1 MSNNTK
7 LRRRIVRKRLSIN
20 FKRLILFYLVSISTV
35 IIFSLLIR
43 QILSKPSHQA
53 KNTTHP
59 PTSQVRDPQ
68 PIVSTVTNS
77 TGIKNVNNLPITT
90 NETNNNS
97 GQPAIYSNINRV
109 NNSPITTN
117 ETNNNSG
124 QPAIYSNINRVNNLP
139 ITTNETN
146 KNLGATV
153 NISSNMRII
162 PEDDYTQ
169 VGLKLISQQ
178 DLTQFPRNHD
188 QKLQNIVNYIVN
200 YVTSKGASTKDLSIS
215 LVDLNS
221 QTYAGYEDEVTRFP
235 ASVTKLFW
243 MVYLYGTKPNLLQQP
258 EIQKALNK
266 MIQDSD
272 NESASLIIDKTTR
285 TESGDELTTEEFQKW
300 YKNRLSMNHFFKE
313 DGYQNINIS
322 QKLYPYSKV
331 NGPAGRD
338 LQIRKPD
345 SHPLPIRNYTTT
357 YNVARLLFEIETGE
371 SVSKQYSRNM
381 KNLLQRSLKK
391 EEWEKIEFN
400 HIAGFFG
407 EGLPEDAQ
415 LFSKMG
421 WNFQTR
427 NDAAIIVSP
436 DGKAK
441 YILVVF
447 GNHPSF
453 YKDKKM
459 LPEISRQVYDYMTTI
474 Y

>member
-35 IIFSLLIR
+35 IIFSLLIK
-43 QILSKPSHQA
+43 QILSKPSYQA
-53 KNTTHP
+53 KNTNSAP
-59 PTSQVRDPQ
+59 NPQVYTPQ
-68 PIVSTVTNS
+68 PNPQVYTPQPNPQVYTPQFNPQVYTSSTP
-77 TGIKNVNNLPITT
+77 NLVTT
-90 NETNNNS
+90 NRTNN
-97 GQPAIYSNINRV
+97 
-109 NNSPITTN
+109 
-117 ETNNNSG
+117 
-124 QPAIYSNINRVNNLP
+124 
-139 ITTNETN
+139 
-146 KNLGATV
+146 NLGATV

-162 PEDDYTQ
+162 PETDYTE
-169 VGLKLISQQ
+169 VGLTSISRE

-188 QKLQNIVNYIVN
+188 QKLQNIVNDIVN
-200 YVTSKGASTKDLSIS
+200 YVTSKGASTEHLSIS

-221 QTYAGYEDEVTRFP
+221 QTYAGYQDEVTRFP

-243 MVYLYGTKPNLLQQP
+243 MVYLYGTKPKLLEKP

-272 NESASLIIDKTTR
+272 NESASLIIDKTTI
-285 TESGDELTTEEFQKW
+285 TQSGDELTTEKFQEW
-300 YKNRLSMNHFFKE
+300 YKKRLSMNHFFKE
-313 DGYQNINIS
+313 AGYQNINIS

-345 SHPLPIRNYTTT
+345 SDPLPIRNYTTT
-357 YNVARLLFEIETGE
+357 YNVARLLFQIETGE
-371 SVSKQYSRNM
+371 SVDKKYSRDM
-381 KNLLQRSLKK
+381 KNLLERSLKK

-447 GNHPSF
+447 GDHPSF
-453 YKDKKM
+453 YKDKKI
-459 LPEISRQVYDYMTTI
+459 LPEISRKVYDDMTTS

>member
-7 LRRRIVRKRLSIN
+7 FRRRIVRKRLSIN

-53 KNTTHP
+53 ENTNSSP
-59 PTSQVRDPQ
+59 ISQVNTSSPTPQVNTSSPTPQVNTSRPTPQVYTSLATPQVDP
-68 PIVSTVTNS
+68 PRTPNHV
-77 TGIKNVNNLPITT
+77 NLPITT
-90 NETNNNS
+90 NRTNN
-97 GQPAIYSNINRV
+97 
-109 NNSPITTN
+109 
-117 ETNNNSG
+117 
-124 QPAIYSNINRVNNLP
+124 
-139 ITTNETN
+139 
-146 KNLGATV
+146 NLGATV

-169 VGLKLISQQ
+169 VGLKLISQEN
-178 DLTQFPRNHD
+178 LTQFPRNYD
-188 QKLQNIVNYIVN
+188 KKLQNIVNSIVN
-200 YVTSKGASTKDLSIS
+200 YVSSKGASTKDLSIS

-221 QTYAGYEDEVTRFP
+221 QTYAGYQEEVTRFP

-243 MVYLYGTKPNLLQQP
+243 MVYLYGTKPNLLQQA

-272 NESASLIIDKTTR
+272 NESASLIIDKTTI

-313 DGYQNINIS
+313 AGYQNINIS

-357 YNVARLLFEIETGE
+357 YNVARLLFEIETGK
-371 SVSKQYSRNM
+371 SVSKQYSRDM

-447 GNHPSF
+447 GDHPSF

>member
-20 FKRLILFYLVSISTV
+20 FKRLILFSLVSISTV

-43 QILSKPSHQA
+43 QILSKPSYQA
-53 KNTTHP
+53 KNTNSAP
-59 PTSQVRDPQ
+59 NPQVYTPQ
-68 PIVSTVTNS
+68 PNPQVYTPQPNPQVYTPSTPNPV
-77 TGIKNVNNLPITT
+77 TT
-90 NETNNNS
+90 NRTNN
-97 GQPAIYSNINRV
+97 
-109 NNSPITTN
+109 
-117 ETNNNSG
+117 
-124 QPAIYSNINRVNNLP
+124 
-139 ITTNETN
+139 
-146 KNLGATV
+146 NLGATV
-153 NISSNMRII
+153 NIFSNMRII
-162 PEDDYTQ
+162 PETDYTQ
-169 VGLKLISQQ
+169 VGLISISQQ
-178 DLTQFPRNHD
+178 DLTQFTRNQD

-200 YVTSKGASTKDLSIS
+200 YVTYKGASTKDLSIS
-215 LVDLNS
+215 LVDLHS
-221 QTYAGYEDEVTRFP
+221 QSYAGYQDELTRFP

-243 MVYLYGTKPNLLQQP
+243 MVYLYGAKPELTKQP
-258 EIQKALNK
+258 EIQKALKK

-272 NESASLIIDKTTR
+272 NESASLIIDQTTR
-285 TESGDELTTEEFQKW
+285 TESGDELSTEEFQKW
-300 YKNRLSMNHFFKE
+300 YKNRLSMNHFFKQA
-313 DGYQNINIS
+313 GYQNINIS

-331 NGPAGRD
+331 NAPAGRD

-381 KNLLQRSLKK
+381 KSLLKRSLKK

-407 EGLPEDAQ
+407 EGLPENAQ

-447 GNHPSF
+447 GDHPSF

-459 LPEISRQVYDYMTTI
+459 LPEISRQVYDYMTTS
-474 Y
+474 YY